1 MAGKGDKWR
10 KTDFKK
16 YFENFPSLKKV
27 NSKESKDDN
36 FVKCKSKIT
45 KKY

>member
-16 YFENFPSLKKV
+16 YFDNWEKVKIKK
-27 NSKESKDDN
+27 EKDNDG
-36 FVKCKSKIT
+36 FVKNKNKIT

>member
-16 YFENFPSLKKV
+16 YFDNWEKVKTKK
-27 NSKESKDDN
+27 EKDYN
-36 FVKCKSKIT
+36 GFVKNKNKIT

>member
-16 YFENFPSLKKV
+16 YFENFPKTSNKKE
-27 NSKESKDDN
+27 NG
-36 FVKCKSKIT
+36 FVKVKNKIT